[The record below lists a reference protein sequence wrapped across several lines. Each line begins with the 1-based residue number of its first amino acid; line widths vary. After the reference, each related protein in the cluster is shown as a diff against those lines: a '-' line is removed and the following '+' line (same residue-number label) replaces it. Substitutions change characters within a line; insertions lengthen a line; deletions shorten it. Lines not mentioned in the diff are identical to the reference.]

1 MEIVLQNFTGINGK
15 NVIEIYNWVLFLHK
29 RCTSASLFRRKTN
42 FASISPKITYDMK
55 SGFPILLKQSRIG
68 SPCSVLHNK
77 RLRTVEQAGFSQIHG
92 SDKRAGRSSPQSL
105 VLSVQFPGAHLPADS
120 VTGTQMPGTSGIPAA
135 CMPGLVSS
143 RVPNCRAS
151 LGFRPHRRKST
162 LFPPV
167 PTPAACMPGLVNFPG
182 AQLPGI
188 PAFPCAGISG
198 IAGFR
203 RRLAPFP
210 ASTPAHRWSE
220 VVPCRDPSAADL
232 PQ

>member
-1 MEIVLQNFTGINGK
+1 MEIVLQDFTGINKK

-77 RLRTVEQAGFSQIHG
+77 RLRTIEQAGFSQIHG

-105 VLSVQFPGAHLPADS
+105 VLSVQFPGACMPADS
-120 VTGTQMPGTSGIPAA
+120 VTGTQMPGTSGTPGA
-135 CMPGLVSS
+135 CMPGL
-143 RVPNCRAS
+143 AS
-151 LGFRPHRRKST
+151 
-162 LFPPV
+162 FPGTQLPGISGI
-167 PTPAACMPGLVNFPG
+167 PAAPAQVYSVSARTGSGRLDARPRQFPG
-182 AQLPGI
+182 AQLPGS

-203 RRLAPFP
+203 RP
-210 ASTPAHRWSE
+210 
-220 VVPCRDPSAADL
+220 
-232 PQ
+232 